1 MTLEWKAGSSR
12 TGLFVGDFHCAG
24 LVTPLLLQ
32 LVPPEPLE
40 PPESPQEVEVVV
52 VDTETFSQDYAGP
65 GILGMAAR

>member
-1 MTLEWKAGSSR
+1 M
-12 TGLFVGDFHCAG
+12 
-24 LVTPLLLQ
+24 TPLLLQ

-40 PPESPQEVEVVV
+40 GPESVKEVEVIV

>member
-1 MTLEWKAGSSR
+1 MTHKRKPGSSC
-12 TGLFVGDFHCAG
+12 TGLFVGDFHSAG

-40 PPESPQEVEVVV
+40 GPESVKEVEVIV